1 MKYFTN
7 CHTIEELKKEYRR
20 LALENHPDR
29 GGDEQIMKAIN
40 LEYEKMAKI
49 LENVHE
55 AGEETQKKHKTE
67 TPAEFIAI
75 IDALMKMS
83 GVIIEICG
91 SWLWLTGNT
100 FEHKE
105 EIAKIGFRW
114 SKTKKSWYWFN
125 DIENTT
131 KRRATANMNQI
142 RNKYGSEKIFAGGME
157 KIEA

>member
-29 GGDEQIMKAIN
+29 GGDEEIMKIIN
-40 LEYEKMAKI
+40 REYEIMAKR

-55 AGEETQKKHKTE
+55 AGEEAPKHKAE

-83 GVIIEICG
+83 GVVIEICG

-100 FEHKE
+100 FQHKD

-125 DIENTT
+125 EIENTT
-131 KRRATANMNQI
+131 KRRATASMKQI
-142 RNKYGSEKIFAGGME
+142 RNKYGSEKIFAKELE